1 VYNMVMVYP
10 SRPPQVFLS
19 LAQFEA
25 RIGLRRGGLSGAK
38 LPPPDAIIGPVNKDG
53 SLPKGTVR
61 GWLPETVDYWKRTR
75 LGAGFP
81 FGCSAAPVAR
91 LADSATVE
99 HNGPIPAHK
108 FGEVT
113 GRWTTGI
120 CTPPVALFETGK
132 GCFQHPR

>member
-1 VYNMVMVYP
+1 MVMVYP
-10 SRPPQVFLS
+10 QRPTQLFLS
-19 LAQFEA
+19 RAQVEA
-25 RIGLRRGGLSGAK
+25 RIGLARGGLSGAN
-38 LPPPDAIIGPVNKDG
+38 LPPPDAIIGAVKDDG
-53 SLPKGTVR
+53 SLPRGTVR

-99 HNGPIPAHK
+99 HNGPIHTQK

-113 GRWTTGI
+113 SLRRS
-120 CTPPVALFETGK
+120 LD
-132 GCFQHPR
+132 